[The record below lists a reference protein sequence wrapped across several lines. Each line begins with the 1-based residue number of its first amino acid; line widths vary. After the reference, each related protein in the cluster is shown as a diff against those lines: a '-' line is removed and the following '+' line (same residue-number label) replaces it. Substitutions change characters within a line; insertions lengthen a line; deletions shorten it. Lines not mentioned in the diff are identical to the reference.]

1 MEQEE
6 VAGYVEAG
14 GDERDEGKDGG
25 LEEDGAE
32 AGKISLRKILD
43 GTSTSSIQ
51 QLI

>member
-14 GDERDEGKDGG
+14 GDGRVEEKNGG

-32 AGKISLRKILD
+32 AG
-43 GTSTSSIQ
+43 
-51 QLI
+51 